1 MMRRD
6 QAFLDQLRERLARW
20 PVLAHDGQDHRRAA
34 VALVIADEGHGAD
47 LPGLPRFDTWSE
59 RPAILL
65 TRRAATMR
73 QHAGQWALPG
83 GRVDDG
89 ETPEQTALREL
100 EEEIGLSLGADAV
113 LGRLDDYAT
122 RSGYAITPVVFW
134 GGAVPGFQP
143 NPDEVGSVHRI
154 PVQEFMR
161 EDAPLLNAIPGSEH
175 PALRMPV
182 GDHWIAAPTAAIL
195 YQFREVCVAG
205 RETRVA
211 HFEQPKFAW
220 K

>member
-1 MMRRD
+1 MRRD
-6 QAFLDQLRERLARW
+6 EGFLNQVRDSLTRW
-20 PVLAHDGQDHRRAA
+20 SVRVHEGQDHRRAA
-34 VALVIADEGHGAD
+34 VAVVIADEGHGAE
-47 LPGLPRFDTWSE
+47 LPGLPSFEAWSE
-59 RPAILL
+59 RPAIVL

-73 QHAGQWALPG
+73 AHAGQWALPG
-83 GRVDDG
+83 GRVDEG

-100 EEEIGLSLGADAV
+100 EEEVGLRLDANAV

-134 GGAVPGFQP
+134 GGAVPRFQP

-161 EDAPLLNAIPGSEH
+161 DDAPWLNNIPGIEH

-205 RETRVA
+205 RPTRVA
-211 HFEQPKFAW
+211 HFEQPRFAW